1 MGNKSFS
8 KNKQVAT
15 NNKSFKK
22 TTDKFKV
29 SKPVAQINNSK
40 LRRKQNKL
48 KLEDINL
55 DFKQNTDKIENI
67 HHLMKTYDHQ
77 KKNNITNDNVVAKTS
92 LPSAENIQKLSE
104 IDLKVKKQSKAM
116 KEKAEKEL
124 DQQLDFISEL
134 KL

>member
-8 KNKQVAT
+8 KNKQASS

-22 TTDKFKV
+22 TSDKFKA
-29 SKPVAQINNSK
+29 SKPVAPINNSK
-40 LRRKQNKL
+40 LKRKQNKL

-55 DFKQNTDKIENI
+55 DFKQNTDKIEDI

-104 IDLKVKKQSKAM
+104 IDLKVKKQTKEM

-124 DQQLDFISEL
+124 NEQLDFISGF